1 MDLLSSNQL
10 ALLQSRPLTD
20 DQVRL
25 IREYLDELYDRN
37 KVSNLT
43 RVPMDQAD
51 VRHVADSMLISE
63 FCQEGSSVL
72 DIGCGPGFPSW
83 ILAAY
88 RPDLR
93 VTAIESQGKMVRM
106 LTAISLPNL
115 EVKNQRAEVDVER
128 NAFDVVTGRAVAP
141 FSTQFELSAA
151 WVRIGG
157 FFIPFR
163 TPVERDEIERFPA
176 LKLGFE
182 LKRLEERSIPESDT
196 VRLFPV
202 FKKIKPTP
210 SEFPRG
216 WGRMKSHPLK

>member
-1 MDLLSSNQL
+1 MDLPSSHQL
-10 ALLQSRPLTD
+10 ALLQSRALSD
-20 DQVRL
+20 SQVRL
-25 IREYLDELYDRN
+25 IRAYLDELYDRN

-51 VRHVADSMLISE
+51 VRHIADSMLVAE
-63 FCQEGSSVL
+63 FCPNECSVL

-83 ILAAY
+83 ILATY

-115 EVKNQRAEVDVER
+115 EVRIQRAEEDVEP
-128 NAFDVVTGRAVAP
+128 NSYDIVTGRAVAP

-163 TPVERDEIERFPA
+163 TPGERDEIERFPA

-210 SEFPRG
+210 SEFPRP
-216 WGRMKSHPLK
+216 WGRMKSHPLR